1 MIYGW
6 SEKEGQ
12 AQRATLRRAASVRL
26 VAEAAASSRA
36 RGKASE
42 GMGAGCAH
50 GFCSTVSSGRHM
62 LSSITRRES
71 SSSAASPEIVGF
83 GFQERTF
90 AVSSS
95 KARPGPEL
103 SV

>member
-1 MIYGW
+1 MRREPPCAEQLPSDWRGRAH
-6 SEKEGQ
+6 SQ
-12 AQRATLRRAASVRL
+12 HQRPEQSQ
-26 VAEAAASSRA
+26 
-36 RGKASE
+36 
-42 GMGAGCAH
+42 GAGCAH

-71 SSSAASPEIVGF
+71 NSSASSPEIVGF

>member
-12 AQRATLRRAASVRL
+12 AQRATLRRAASVR
-26 VAEAAASSRA
+26 VAEP
-36 RGKASE
+36 GE
-42 GMGAGCAH
+42 GTGAGCAH